1 MTTKTGIKTGG
12 RQKGTPNKRTQ
23 ELLDKLREL
32 NFDPLEN
39 LVVIANDETTS
50 TELKV
55 KINIELLNYVYP
67 KRKAIAMDITKYIGD
82 INEKPKNDE
91 NK

>member
-55 KINIELLNYVYP
+55 KIDIELLNYVYP